1 MPLPI
6 GHTAIGLATYELS
19 TNNNSALN
27 NFKIFIFLT
36 ILANMSDFDVIVGL
50 LIKWNGNAFHRGP
63 THSLIFA
70 LIMGFLASRAW
81 KFSSQIPRMRFD
93 ICFLIIL
100 THILADLFFTSSPV
114 SFFWPLEV
122 SWSSGYSGWN
132 DVLTSVFFRGY
143 QDFEVIIGS
152 AILIILIRLTRK
164 YKRPNLIYYKNSF

>member
-27 NFKIFIFLT
+27 NLKIFIFLT
-36 ILANMSDFDVIVGL
+36 ILANMPDFDVIVGL

-132 DVLTSVFFRGY
+132 DVLTSVFFREY

-152 AILIILIRLTRK
+152 AILIILIRLIRNFIK
-164 YKRPNLIYYKNSF
+164 PNLIYYKNSF

>member
-36 ILANMSDFDVIVGL
+36 ILANMPDFDVIVGL

-132 DVLTSVFFRGY
+132 DVLTSVFFREY

-152 AILIILIRLTRK
+152 AILIILIRLIRNFIK
-164 YKRPNLIYYKNSF
+164 PNLIYYKNSF

>member
-1 MPLPI
+1 MP
-6 GHTAIGLATYELS
+6 
-19 TNNNSALN
+19 
-27 NFKIFIFLT
+27 
-36 ILANMSDFDVIVGL
+36 DFDVIVGL

-132 DVLTSVFFRGY
+132 DVLTSVFFREY

-152 AILIILIRLTRK
+152 AILIILIRFIRNFIK
-164 YKRPNLIYYKNSF
+164 PNLIYYKNSF

>member
-36 ILANMSDFDVIVGL
+36 ILANMPDFDVIVGL

-132 DVLTSVFFRGY
+132 DVLTSVFFREY

-152 AILIILIRLTRK
+152 AILIILIRLIR
-164 YKRPNLIYYKNSF
+164 N